1 MKNNSYKF
9 EKPRKKSKCGTLDN
23 IGHKAGGGDIEIF
36 HEKLPWKEENEE
48 MFESHSG
55 SGL

>member
-1 MKNNSYKF
+1 MKNTNLKNHQ
-9 EKPRKKSKCGTLDN
+9 KKSKCGTLDN